1 MEPNR
6 ELFFLYI
13 KLVLFNFDQRYN
25 ATDFLSEF
33 SVNHATVTFDVT
45 KVNAAFRVAAA
56 LGEIAAD
63 FSLDL
68 NYDQPVSSRAVT
80 QSQVLPDSISF
91 SVQGWNQQK
100 LERHRDKLLNFKP
113 FL

>member
-1 MEPNR
+1 M
-6 ELFFLYI
+6 
-13 KLVLFNFDQRYN
+13 
-25 ATDFLSEF
+25 
-33 SVNHATVTFDVT
+33 TFDVT
-45 KVNAAFRVAAA
+45 KVTAAFRVAAA

-68 NYDQPVSSRAVT
+68 NFNQPVSSRAVT

-100 LERHRDKLLNFKP
+100 LERHRNKLLDFKP